1 MFPEIDAAM
10 TRDELA
16 AATKAVDSRLVALG
30 GGAYAGLGFKLKAL
44 KAAGF
49 DDRGPPV
56 SPARLAGKCCSPIS
70 LRWSCAALRLTRSPP
85 GKMPSV

>member
-16 AATKAVDSRLVALG
+16 AATRAVDSRLVALG

-56 SPARLAGKCCSPIS
+56 SPARLAAYARLARVLNTQGEAATMDSVI
-70 LRWSCAALRLTRSPP
+70 AALAA
-85 GKMPSV
+85 

>member
-49 DDRGPPV
+49 DDRGPPA
-56 SPARLAGKCCSPIS
+56 SPARLAAYARLARVLDAQGEAATMDSVI
-70 LRWSCAALRLTRSPP
+70 AALAA
-85 GKMPSV
+85 